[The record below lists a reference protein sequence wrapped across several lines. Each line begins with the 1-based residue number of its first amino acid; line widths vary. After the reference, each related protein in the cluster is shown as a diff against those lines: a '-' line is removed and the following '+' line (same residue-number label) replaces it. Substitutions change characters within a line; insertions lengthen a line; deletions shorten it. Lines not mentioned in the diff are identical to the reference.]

1 MTSRATASR
10 AAPSRLPPSGVLA
23 AALLWV
29 TASAHAADAALERER
44 LAGAV
49 RLLAQVERVGFMPDT
64 RAEDSA
70 DSTSSRYHFDY
81 ARLRDDVGRMQ
92 AGIAQYLA
100 PGRAQPRDPS
110 SLAGD
115 YTRDPGGPSQMQMQM
130 QMQMQT
136 RERSR

>member
-10 AAPSRLPPSGVLA
+10 ATLLRLPPSGALA

-29 TASAHAADAALERER
+29 TASAHAADPAVERER

-49 RLLAQVERVGFMPDT
+49 RLLDQVERVASMSDT
-64 RAEDSA
+64 RTAASA
-70 DSTSSRYHFDY
+70 SPRYHFDY

-92 AGIAQYLA
+92 AGIAQYLT
-100 PGRAQPRDPS
+100 PKRAQPIEPS
-110 SLAGD
+110 SLAGN
-115 YTRDPGGPSQMQMQM
+115 YTRDSGSPSQTQT
-130 QMQMQT
+130 QT

>member
-29 TASAHAADAALERER
+29 TASAHAADPALERER

-49 RLLAQVERVGFMPDT
+49 RLLAQVERVGFMPNT

-81 ARLRDDVGRMQ
+81 ARLRDEVGRMQ

-100 PGRAQPRDPS
+100 PRRAQPRDPS

-115 YTRDPGGPSQMQMQM
+115 YTRDPGGQSKTQTKT
-130 QMQMQT
+130 QT